1 VKLLRRQFLRLAAAS
16 AVAPLASRTVRAQ
29 AYPTRPVRV
38 IVGFSAGGTADILAR
53 VTGEWLSE
61 RLGQPFVIEDRP
73 GAGGNIGTE
82 AVVNAP
88 ADGYTLLLIA
98 PAHAVNGMLY
108 DKLPFDFVRDIAPVA
123 SIMRT
128 PGVME
133 VNPTFPA
140 ATVPEFIAYAKAN
153 PGKINM
159 AIGGLGTAQ
168 HTYGELFKVMAGVNL
183 VPVYYRGSRPALSD
197 LIGGRVHVMF
207 DILPSSVAFIKAGQV
222 RALAVTT
229 ATRVDVLPDTP
240 TIGEFVPGYE
250 ASSWY
255 GIGAP
260 RHTPMEIIETLN
272 KAINAGLAD
281 PKFKARLSDLGGTV
295 LAGSPADFADLI
307 AAETKKW
314 GDVITTANI
323 RSP

>member
-1 VKLLRRQFLRLAAAS
+1 VDIPRRQLLRSAAAAAFLPVS
-16 AVAPLASRTVRAQ
+16 SRVAGAET
-29 AYPTRPVRV
+29 YPTRPVRL

-61 RLGQPFVIEDRP
+61 RLGQQFVIEDRP

-82 AVVNAP
+82 AVVNAVP
-88 ADGYTLLLIA
+88 DGHTLLLIV
-98 PAHAVNGMLY
+98 PAHAINAMLY
-108 DKLPFDFVRDIAPVA
+108 DKLTFDFVRDIAPVA

-133 VNPTFPA
+133 VNPAFPA
-140 ATVPEFIAYAKAN
+140 KTVPEFIAYAKAN

-197 LIGGRVHVMF
+197 LIAGRVQVMF
-207 DILPSSVAFIKAGQV
+207 DILPSSVAVIKAGQA

-229 ATRVDVLPDTP
+229 ATRVDVLPDVP
-240 TIGEFVPGYE
+240 TVGEFVPGYE

-260 RHTPMEIIETLN
+260 RNTPAEIIATLN
-272 KAINAGLAD
+272 TAINAGLAD
-281 PKFKARLSDLGGTV
+281 PKFRARLADLGGTV
-295 LAGSPADFADLI
+295 LAGSPSDFEKLI

-323 RSP
+323 KSH